1 MQKTKTTITIKMMT
15 KNTTGGSISEDIIKG
30 GITNTTDTI
39 KGILAIKKKIT
50 RKITENKI
58 IKIHLG

>member
-1 MQKTKTTITIKMMT
+1 MQKTKTTIMMT
-15 KNTTGGSISEDIIKG
+15 KNTPGGTISEDIIKG
-30 GITNTTDTI
+30 GITSTTDTI

-58 IKIHLG
+58 IKIH